1 MSNIKNTANTLV
13 KNSIEKLEYR
23 VESLERHLS
32 SMAWGLYTNLG
43 RDANTLL
50 YKLERAATEIRDAVG
65 EGKAGAAGVHFAAS
79 EINDIINDLR
89 SVEFFTINQ
98 KGVKL
103 IFILA
108 EDIVND
114 LEEVA
119 KNMVKEDNRSEQE

>member
-1 MSNIKNTANTLV
+1 MRMESVTDTLV
-13 KNSIEKLEYR
+13 KHSIEKLEYR

-43 RDANTLL
+43 RDANRLL
-50 YKLERAATEIRDAVG
+50 LKLERTATGIRDAVA

-79 EINDIINDLR
+79 EISDIVNDLR

-119 KNMVKEDNRSEQE
+119 KNMVKEDNQSEQE